1 MHVMR
6 TWICLAT
13 SAALFAGATQAA
25 QPTVMAERA
34 DAATFGTAPVSD
46 GRLAAIRGGFDLG
59 NGLVASFGISRAI
72 FVNGTLVASINVD
85 IPDLAQIDSVQAN
98 ALASLANDVTVIR
111 SGPGNFA
118 DPAAFD
124 RVTGALVIQNSLD
137 GQQIRALTTLDTTV
151 RNLAQFSSLNIGNT
165 LQQALVK
172 SRGQ

>member
-1 MHVMR
+1 MRAMR
-6 TWICLAT
+6 TWTCLIT
-13 SAALFAGATQAA
+13 AAAVFAGAAQAA
-25 QPTVMAERA
+25 HPAMAAVRA
-34 DAATFGTAPVSD
+34 DAALFGTAPVSD

-85 IPDLAQIDSVQAN
+85 IPDLAQIDSAQAN

-111 SGPGNFA
+111 NGPGNFA